1 MKSVSVVILGLLF
14 GSSLPGANPAAA
26 ADMPDVIPAY
36 APSWSWTGFYL
47 GAHLGAGSAS
57 SQFSDPR
64 GPSIYGGTVRSP
76 AFLGGG
82 QGGYNWQIANSSF
95 VLGIEGDVSG
105 SISDG
110 SATCLASSGFFISAN
125 CRVHQG
131 LGGSLTGRVGWAAGA
146 QGRTLVYA
154 KGGGAFLQER
164 IDIHSNRLTSPAT
177 TFDGTRWG
185 WTVGG
190 GVERAITPAWSFRLE
205 YDYAGFGAINV
216 ATPQSFLQVLP
227 PLNNGY
233 LQTAGGTSSVSQNL
247 QTVKVGLNYRIG
259 VDGDAKFQPTES
271 DYRLRGTTDAGV
283 VPGIEVE
290 IGGRTWYSSGRFQK
304 DLGSTADQARQNIL
318 NSRLTYDTTAAS
330 GEVFGRVDTSQ
341 NIFLKGFVGGGKI
354 LSGNMHDEDWLI
366 FNGTVPY
373 SNTVSSVSGEIG
385 YATVDVGYSFFRG
398 PSANVGGFIGY
409 NYFREDKSAYGC
421 VQLANRFSGCIPS
434 IPNSTLAITESTKW
448 NSFRVG
454 VNGAVKLMD
463 RLTLTADAAY
473 LPFANFAGIDNH
485 LLRTDVANTVSPE
498 SGTGHGVQL
507 EGILSYAIGKS
518 FSVGAGGR
526 YWAMWA
532 PGASTNIFGT
542 GCPCQ
547 TLPVRSER
555 YGGFIQASYK
565 LDGLK

>member
-1 MKSVSVVILGLLF
+1 MKKVSVAIFGLLF
-14 GSSLPGANPAAA
+14 GSGLASA

-36 APSWSWTGFYL
+36 APSWSWTGFY
-47 GAHLGAGSAS
+47 GGVHLGANSAS
-57 SQFSDPR
+57 SRFADPA
-64 GPSIYGGTVRSP
+64 GPSIYGGTVRGP

-82 QGGYNWQIANSSF
+82 QAGYNWQIPNSNF
-95 VLGIEGDVSG
+95 VLGVEGDISG
-105 SISDG
+105 YVPDG

-146 QGRTLVYA
+146 QGRTLIYA
-154 KGGGAFLQER
+154 KGGAAAMQER
-164 IDIHSNRLTSPAT
+164 IDIHSNRLIFPAT

-205 YDYAGFGAINV
+205 YDYASFGALTM

-227 PLNNGY
+227 PLDNGY
-233 LQTAGGTSSVSQNL
+233 LRTAGSTTSVSQNL
-247 QTVKVGLNYRIG
+247 QTVKVGLNYKIG
-259 VDGDAKFQPTES
+259 VDGEARFQPTES

-283 VPGIEVE
+283 IPGIDIE

-304 DLGSTADQARQNIL
+304 DLGSTADQAKQNIL

-341 NIFLKGFVGGGKI
+341 NVFLKGFVGGGKI

-373 SNTVSSVSGEIG
+373 SNTLSTVGGDIG
-385 YATVDVGYSFFRG
+385 YATIDVGYSLFRG
-398 PSANVGGFIGY
+398 PSANVGGFVGY
-409 NYFREDKSAYGC
+409 NYFKEDKSAFGC
-421 VQLANRFSGCIPS
+421 VQIANRFSDCVPS
-434 IPNSTLAITESTKW
+434 ISNSIVGITQSSKW

-454 VNGAVKLMD
+454 VNGAVKVWD
-463 RLTLTADAAY
+463 GWTLTADAAY
-473 LPFANFAGIDNH
+473 LPFVNYTGVDNH
-485 LLRTDVANTVSPE
+485 LLRTDVTNTVSTE
-498 SGTGHGVQL
+498 QGTGHGVQL
-507 EGILSYAIGKS
+507 EAILSYAIGKS
-518 FSVGAGGR
+518 LSVGAGGR

-532 PGASTNIFGT
+532 PGASTNIFGSP
-542 GCPCQ
+542 CPCQ
-547 TLPVRSER
+547 TLPVRTER
-555 YGGFIQASYK
+555 YGAFLQASYK

>member
-1 MKSVSVVILGLLF
+1 MKTVLVAVFGLLL
-14 GSSLPGANPAAA
+14 GSCFPGANPAGA

-36 APSWSWTGFYL
+36 APAWSWTGLYI

-57 SQFSDPR
+57 SQFSDPA
-64 GPSIYGGTVRSP
+64 GPPIYGGTVRSP

-82 QGGYNWQIANSSF
+82 QAGYNWQIPNSKF
-95 VLGIEGDVSG
+95 VLGVEGDVSG
-105 SISDG
+105 YVSDG

-146 QGRTLVYA
+146 QGRTLLYA
-154 KGGGAFLQER
+154 KGGGAWLQES
-164 IDIHSNRLTSPAT
+164 IDITSNPLAFPSTG
-177 TFDGTRWG
+177 FDGTRWG
-185 WTVGG
+185 WTAGA

-205 YDYAGFGAINV
+205 YDYSKFGALNV
-216 ATPQSFLQVLP
+216 GTPESYRQVLP
-227 PLNNGY
+227 PFSNGY
-233 LQTAGGTSSVSQNL
+233 LRTAGGTTSVSENL
-247 QTVKVGLNYRIG
+247 QTVKVGLNYKIG
-259 VDGDAKFQPTES
+259 IEGDARFQPAES
-271 DYRLRGTTDAGV
+271 DYRLRGATDAGV
-283 VPGIEVE
+283 IPGIEVE
-290 IGGRTWYSSGRFQK
+290 VGGRVWYSSGRFQK
-304 DLGSTADQARQNIL
+304 DLGATSNQAQQNVL
-318 NSRLTYDTTAAS
+318 VSRLTYDTTAAS
-330 GEVFGRVDTSQ
+330 GEVFGRIDSSS

-373 SNTVSSVSGEIG
+373 SNTLSTVTGDLG
-385 YATVDVGYSFFRG
+385 YATIDVGYSVFRG

-421 VQLANRFSGCIPS
+421 VQIANRFSDCVPS
-434 IPNSTLAITESTKW
+434 IPNSTLGITENTRW
-448 NSFRVG
+448 NSFRIGANG
-454 VNGAVKLMD
+454 VVKIVD
-463 RLTLTADAAY
+463 GLTLTADAAY
-473 LPFANFAGIDNH
+473 LPFANFKGTDNH

-507 EGILSYAIGKS
+507 EAILSYAIGKS

-532 PGASTNIFGT
+532 PSAYTNIFGSD
-542 GCPCQ
+542 CPCQ
-547 TLPVRSER
+547 TLPVRTER

>member
-1 MKSVSVVILGLLF
+1 MKKVSVAVLGLLL
-14 GSSLPGANPAAA
+14 GSDLAIA
-26 ADMPDVIPAY
+26 ADMPGVVPVY
-36 APSWSWTGFYL
+36 APSWSWTGFYV
-47 GAHLGAGSAS
+47 GAHLGAGSVNSRFA
-57 SQFSDPR
+57 DPA

-82 QGGYNWQIANSSF
+82 QAGYNWQIPNTSF
-95 VLGIEGDVSG
+95 VLGVEGDVSG
-105 SISDG
+105 YVSDG

-154 KGGGAFLQER
+154 KGGAAALQER
-164 IDIHSNRLTSPAT
+164 IDITSNPLIFPAT

-190 GVERAITPAWSFRLE
+190 GVERAITPAWSFKLE
-205 YDYAGFGAINV
+205 YDYAKFGAQNV
-216 ATPQSFLQVLP
+216 ATPASFIQVLP
-227 PLNNGY
+227 PLNDGY
-233 LQTAGGTSSVSQNL
+233 LQTAGGSSSVSQNL
-247 QTVKVGLNYRIG
+247 QTVKVGLNYKIG
-259 VDGDAKFQPTES
+259 VDGDAKFEPTES

-283 VPGIEVE
+283 IPGIEIEV
-290 IGGRTWYSSGRFQK
+290 GGRTWYSSGRFQK
-304 DLGSTADQARQNIL
+304 DLGATPDQALQNIL
-318 NSRLTYDTTAAS
+318 VSRLTYDTTAAS
-330 GEVFGRVDTSQ
+330 GEVFGRVDTPQ
-341 NIFLKGFVGGGKI
+341 NVFLKGFVGGGKI
-354 LSGNMHDEDWLI
+354 LSGNMHDEDWVI
-366 FNGTVPY
+366 FNATVPY
-373 SNTVSSVSGEIG
+373 SNTLSTVNGDIG
-385 YATVDVGYSFFRG
+385 YATLDVGYSLFRG
-398 PSANVGGFIGY
+398 PSANIGGFVGY

-421 VQLANRFSGCIPS
+421 VQIANRFSDCVPS
-434 IPNSTLAITESTKW
+434 IPNSTLGITESTKW

-454 VNGAVKLMD
+454 VNGVVKLMD

-473 LPFANFAGIDNH
+473 LPFANFTGTDNH
-485 LLRTDVANTVSPE
+485 LLRSDVANTVSPE

-507 EGILSYAIGKS
+507 EAILSYAIGKS

-547 TLPVRSER
+547 TLPVRTER
-555 YGGFIQASYK
+555 YGGFLQASYK
-565 LDGLK
+565 LDALK